1 MNIVSK
7 LNEFNIN
14 NLFFNDPIENTVIEN
29 SIFIKIIYSEENVCL
44 NGIYLFC
51 AFNNLSYEKNYNKII
66 ISWVDNDNNII
77 IENKIIEIENK
88 ILQSYN
94 SKKKKIFGIKE
105 YLKKRNIKIFS
116 EKNNYV
122 FNNNGLI
129 LKISGLWENDNE
141 CGVAFKFLDVKNI

>member
-29 SIFIKIIYSEENVCL
+29 SIFVKIIYSEENVCL

-51 AFNNLSYEKNYNKII
+51 TFNNLSYEKNYNKII
-66 ISWVDNDNNII
+66 ISWLDNDNNIV
-77 IENKIIEIENK
+77 IENKITEIENN

-94 SKKKKIFGIKE
+94 SKKKKNFGIKE

-129 LKISGLWENDNE
+129 LKISGLW
-141 CGVAFKFLDVKNI
+141 GKR